1 MVLSDPIGDLLT
13 RIRNAGHA
21 NHDTLEMPDSKIK
34 REVLRILQLEGFVK
48 SFEVIPDTPQN
59 RIKVALKY
67 APAGTGQRREPVITE
82 LKRVSK
88 PGLRVYAGADEMP
101 QVRRGLGIAIVT
113 TSRGVMTGRQARRLG
128 IGGEVLAYVY

>member
-1 MVLSDPIGDLLT
+1 MVISDPIGDLLT
-13 RIRNAGHA
+13 RIRNAAKA
-21 NHDTLEMPDSKIK
+21 NHDTLELPDSKIK
-34 REVLRILQLEGFVK
+34 REVLRILQAEGFIK
-48 SFEVIPDTPQN
+48 NYEVIPDAPQN

-67 APAGTGQRREPVITE
+67 GQGQGQRRQPVITD

-113 TSRGVMTGRQARRLG
+113 TSRGLMTGRQARRLG